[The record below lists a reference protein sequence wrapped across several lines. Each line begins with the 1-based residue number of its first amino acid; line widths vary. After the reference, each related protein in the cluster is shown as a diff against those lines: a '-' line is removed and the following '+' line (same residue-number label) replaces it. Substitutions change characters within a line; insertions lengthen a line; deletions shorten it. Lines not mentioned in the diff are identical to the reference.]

1 MAGIM
6 VLIPLTPYVAG
17 VTISVVSG
25 CALAFFVYQYKS
37 YKYEQLNAYD
47 NYLNQMKQEM
57 KNFTECKDKQINNIY
72 EILETL
78 TNESKNKFNNID
90 ESNSN
95 DVKQVS
101 L

>member
-1 MAGIM
+1 MFMWLYDIWEERQHK
-6 VLIPLTPYVAG
+6 ITPLRKLELE
-17 VTISVVSG
+17 IID
-25 CALAFFVYQYKS
+25 L
-37 YKYEQLNAYD
+37 
-47 NYLNQMKQEM
+47 
-57 KNFTECKDKQINNIY
+57 KNMINEKNKQINNIY

-95 DVKQVS
+95 DGNSNK

>member
-1 MAGIM
+1 MWLYDIWEERQHK
-6 VLIPLTPYVAG
+6 ITPLRKLESE
-17 VTISVVSG
+17 IID
-25 CALAFFVYQYKS
+25 L
-37 YKYEQLNAYD
+37 
-47 NYLNQMKQEM
+47 
-57 KNFTECKDKQINNIY
+57 KNMINEKNKQINNIY

>member
-1 MAGIM
+1 MFMWLYDIWEARQHK
-6 VLIPLTPYVAG
+6 
-17 VTISVVSG
+17 ISPVR
-25 CALAFFVYQYKS
+25 
-37 YKYEQLNAYD
+37 QLELEIID
-47 NYLNQMKQEM
+47 L
-57 KNFTECKDKQINNIY
+57 KNMINEKNKQINNIY

>member
-1 MAGIM
+1 MFMWLYDIWEERQHK
-6 VLIPLTPYVAG
+6 ITPLRKLELE
-17 VTISVVSG
+17 IID
-25 CALAFFVYQYKS
+25 L
-37 YKYEQLNAYD
+37 
-47 NYLNQMKQEM
+47 
-57 KNFTECKDKQINNIY
+57 KNMINEKNKQINNIY

>member
-1 MAGIM
+1 MWLYDIWEERQHK
-6 VLIPLTPYVAG
+6 ITPLRKLELE
-17 VTISVVSG
+17 IID
-25 CALAFFVYQYKS
+25 L
-37 YKYEQLNAYD
+37 
-47 NYLNQMKQEM
+47 
-57 KNFTECKDKQINNIY
+57 KNMINEKNKQINNIY